1 MVSIIELS
9 NKTSIDSSLYSFH
22 TLEGGVCATNPTF
35 FLLSNRTNL
44 MIILQMQQ
52 CLNWSFWYRQ
62 KIPSSLFNYKLNTL
76 TIKKASKVSHREGS
90 FKEDYDYDLIN
101 SWRGLTI
108 TVKIET
114 LSFNHLGALKLNRL
128 DIDTQKY

>member
-1 MVSIIELS
+1 MCNQSDFFIKQQDKPYDHITNAAVSEL
-9 NKTSIDSSLYSFH
+9 K
-22 TLEGGVCATNPTF
+22 
-35 FLLSNRTNL
+35 LLIQT
-44 MIILQMQQ
+44 
-52 CLNWSFWYRQ
+52 

-101 SWRGLTI
+101 SWRSLTI

-128 DIDTQKY
+128 DIDTQKILKTGIKKKESKSRTIHY